1 MGSRKRKTGKESRC
15 PGKEST
21 AGHVPDR
28 YDGRGKE
35 EFKMSPRS
43 QVEQA
48 RRRRSLTE
56 VEMPGKCYL
65 DGRFWS
71 IVLGRLHGK

>member
-1 MGSRKRKTGKESRC
+1 
-15 PGKEST
+15 
-21 AGHVPDR
+21 
-28 YDGRGKE
+28 
-35 EFKMSPRS
+35 MSPRS